1 MFYVIYIASQAI
13 KHRGT
18 EAECQA
24 FIGKHFAGREHQVKI
39 VDAAEFDSRS

>member
-18 EAECQA
+18 KSQCQA
-24 FIGKHFAGREHQVKI
+24 FINKHFAGREHQVEI
-39 VDAAEFDSRS
+39 VDAAEFDANQ